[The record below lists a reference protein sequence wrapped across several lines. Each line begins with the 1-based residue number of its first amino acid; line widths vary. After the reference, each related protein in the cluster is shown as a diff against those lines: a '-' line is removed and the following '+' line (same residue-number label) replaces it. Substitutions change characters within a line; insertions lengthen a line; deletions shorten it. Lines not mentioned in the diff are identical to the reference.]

1 MSLPG
6 DPKRQRPFILASAS
20 PRRAALLREY
30 DYEFDI
36 VVAPVEE
43 PERLADATAPAELAE
58 ALSYFKARAVA
69 DGFDRGVVLAADT
82 VAALGETVF
91 GKPNDV
97 EDARRIL
104 QSLSGTRHDVI
115 TGVTLLDAES
125 GKREIRHARTGVV
138 MKPLSDR
145 QLNDYLATGA
155 WQGKA
160 GAYGIQDYGDAF
172 VERIEGSFTN
182 VVGLPMEL
190 VTSMLDEWGIKP
202 RSSNE
207 DRDADYDAGR

>member
-1 MSLPG
+1 MSQLG
-6 DPKRQRPFILASAS
+6 DTRRQCPFILASAS

-36 VVAPVEE
+36 VVAPLKE
-43 PERLADATAPAELAE
+43 PERLADATTPAELAE

-69 DGFDRGVVLAADT
+69 DGFQRGVVLGADT
-82 VAALGETVF
+82 VAALGGTIF
-91 GKPNDV
+91 GKPTGV

-104 QSLSGTRHDVI
+104 QSLSGTRHEVI
-115 TGVTLLDAES
+115 TGVTLLDAAT
-125 GKREIRHARTGVV
+125 GKREIRHTRTGVV
-138 MKPLSDR
+138 MKSLSEKE
-145 QLNDYLATGA
+145 LSDYLATGA

-172 VERIEGSFTN
+172 VERIDGSFTN

-190 VTSMLDEWGIKP
+190 VTSMLDQWGIKP
-202 RSSNE
+202 RMSEE
-207 DRDADYDAGR
+207 DHDSHGDT

>member
-1 MSLPG
+1 MNQLG
-6 DPKRQRPFILASAS
+6 DTRRQCPFILASAS

-36 VVAPVEE
+36 VVAPLKE
-43 PERLADATAPAELAE
+43 PERLADATTPAELAE

-69 DGFDRGVVLAADT
+69 DGFQRGVVLGADT
-82 VAALGETVF
+82 VAALGGTIF
-91 GKPNDV
+91 GKPTGV

-104 QSLSGTRHDVI
+104 QSLSGTRHEVI
-115 TGVTLLDAES
+115 TGVTLLDAAT
-125 GKREIRHARTGVV
+125 GKREIRHTRTGVV
-138 MKPLSDR
+138 MKSLSEKE
-145 QLNDYLATGA
+145 LSDYLATGA

-172 VERIEGSFTN
+172 VERIDGSFTN

-190 VTSMLDEWGIKP
+190 VTSMLDQWGIKP
-202 RSSNE
+202 RMSEE
-207 DRDADYDAGR
+207 DHDSHGDT

>member
-1 MSLPG
+1 MSLSG
-6 DPKRQRPFILASAS
+6 DSRRQRPFILASAS

-43 PERLADATAPAELAE
+43 PERLEDATAPAELAE
-58 ALSYFKARAVA
+58 ALSHFKARAVA
-69 DGFDRGVVLAADT
+69 DGLDRGVVLGADT
-82 VAALGETVF
+82 VAALGETIF
-91 GKPNDV
+91 GKPSDE

-125 GKREIRHARTGVV
+125 GKRETRHARTGVV
-138 MKPLSDR
+138 MKPLSEKELD
-145 QLNDYLATGA
+145 DYLATGA

-190 VTSMLDEWGIKP
+190 LTSMLDGWGIKP
-202 RSSNE
+202 RLPGE
-207 DRDADYDAGR
+207 DRDSDCEE

>member
-1 MSLPG
+1 MSQLG
-6 DPKRQRPFILASAS
+6 DTRPQCPFILASAS

-36 VVAPVEE
+36 VVAPLKE
-43 PERLADATAPAELAE
+43 PERLADATTPAELAE

-69 DGFDRGVVLAADT
+69 DGFQRGVVLGADT
-82 VAALGETVF
+82 VAALGGTIF
-91 GKPNDV
+91 GKPTGV

-104 QSLSGTRHDVI
+104 QSLSGTRHEVI
-115 TGVTLLDAES
+115 TGVTLLDAAT
-125 GKREIRHARTGVV
+125 GKREIRHTRTGVV
-138 MKPLSDR
+138 MKSLSEKE
-145 QLNDYLATGA
+145 LSDYLATGA

-172 VERIEGSFTN
+172 VERIDGSFTN

-190 VTSMLDEWGIKP
+190 VTSMLDQWGIKP
-202 RSSNE
+202 RMSEE
-207 DRDADYDAGR
+207 DHDSHGDT

>member
-1 MSLPG
+1 MNVLG
-6 DPKRQRPFILASAS
+6 DSRRQRPFILASAS
-20 PRRAALLREY
+20 PRRATLLREY
-30 DYEFDI
+30 HYEFEI

-43 PERLADATAPAELAE
+43 PVRLADATTPAELAE
-58 ALSYFKARAVA
+58 GLSHFKARAVA
-69 DGFDRGVVLAADT
+69 DGFERGVILGADT
-82 VAALGETVF
+82 VAALGGTIF
-91 GKPNDV
+91 GKPAGV

-115 TGVTLLDAES
+115 TGVTLLDAATGE
-125 GKREIRHARTGVV
+125 REIRHARTGVV
-138 MKPLSDR
+138 MKPLSDKE
-145 QLNDYLATGA
+145 LNDYLATGA

-202 RSSNE
+202 RSS
-207 DRDADYDAGR
+207 